1 MRARASNPFSLLGGA
16 AALAVVLFAAP
27 VAAPPAH
34 AQGGGHGPNVDDVTG
49 WRCITP
55 FCDVIIQPVT
65 RCLCRKD
72 NPNET
77 VASRVRLTCLPDRR
91 GPACAGSTRFTL
103 H

>member
-1 MRARASNPFSLLGGA
+1 MQR
-16 AALAVVLFAAP
+16 
-27 VAAPPAH
+27 
-34 AQGGGHGPNVDDVTG
+34 
-49 WRCITP
+49 
-55 FCDVIIQPVT
+55 QPVT

-103 H
+103 R